1 MVIPPAGDPEIIPR
15 TPENSARN
23 DGEQTLAPAHG
34 GRTRRTQNITIPP
47 LDFNVPDHTSNR
59 ITNQMV
65 WALILSFKKTIT
77 PQIIAIESARPEIQ
91 EIEAGQEDLQKE
103 NTKLQEEIQSLRS
116 QVEAQTLFTPKSW
129 AANCVR
135 ISTAATL
142 DDDIDNK
149 RSTRFLPPKAANTYS
164 KWSLHPGQAKEPKPK
179 RAYNRADWAQVGQ
192 SILKQV
198 GQDLKIETN
207 EDLDR
212 AVENLIRSTT
222 AALNQHVP
230 AQAPCPYS
238 KRWFTPE
245 LKAQQVE
252 VNRSRRR
259 WQNGCAILGPDHP
272 TTKSMF

>member
-129 AANCVR
+129 AAV
-135 ISTAATL
+135 AA
-142 DDDIDNK
+142 
-149 RSTRFLPPKAANTYS
+149 AA
-164 KWSLHPGQAKEPKPK
+164 
-179 RAYNRADWAQVGQ
+179 
-192 SILKQV
+192 
-198 GQDLKIETN
+198 
-207 EDLDR
+207 
-212 AVENLIRSTT
+212 
-222 AALNQHVP
+222 AAAAGN
-230 AQAPCPYS
+230 
-238 KRWFTPE
+238 TPE
-245 LKAQQVE
+245 QPS
-252 VNRSRRR
+252 N
-259 WQNGCAILGPDHP
+259 AIIPRPRKELRPHQHRGH
-272 TTKSMF
+272 FR